1 MNRTLSA
8 LLALAFLAGAT
19 PVADAQS
26 ARQAR
31 QEVEASMLVT
41 GHVDIDRE
49 GKVSG
54 HVFDQPE
61 KLPAHAVDLIERA
74 IPALRFEPVLVDG
87 APVLARAKM
96 SVRLVATPVGD
107 SQGNM
112 HVRIASAHFG
122 EEYSDAD
129 RTSVRRSDLRPPRYP
144 MNIAQIGGKGT
155 VYLLVKVGRDGKAE
169 DVVAEQVNLTA
180 LGNARQMQMIRNT
193 LSKTAI
199 DNALKHWTFTPPE
212 QGEETSRDYW
222 VVRVPVQFS
231 FNEDRETAYG
241 QWSAYH
247 PGQQQRPVWA
257 APTPP
262 GFSPDTLV
270 AGGVTPETSRFK
282 LLTPFQG

>member
-1 MNRTLSA
+1 MNRALSM
-8 LLALAFLAGAT
+8 LLAIAFLAGVA
-19 PVADAQS
+19 PVVDAQS

-41 GHVDIDRE
+41 GHVDIDLD
-49 GKVSG
+49 GTVSG

-61 KLPAHAVDLIERA
+61 KLPAHAINLIERA
-74 IPALRFEPVLVDG
+74 MPALRFEPVLVDG
-87 APVLARAKM
+87 AAVLARAKM
-96 SVRLVATPVGD
+96 SVRLVATPTGD
-107 SQGNM
+107 GNM
-112 HVRIASAHFG
+112 QVRIASAHFG
-122 EEYSDAD
+122 EQYSDAD
-129 RTSVRRSDLRPPRYP
+129 RTSTRRSSLRPPRYP
-144 MNIAQIGGKGT
+144 MNVAQIGGKGT
-155 VYLLVKVGRDGKAE
+155 VYLLVKVGRDGRPQ

-199 DNALKHWTFTPPE
+199 DNALKHWTFSPPE
-212 QGEETSRDYW
+212 QGEEVAREYW
-222 VVRVPVQFS
+222 VVRVPVEFS
-231 FNEDRETAYG
+231 LNDDREAAYG

-270 AGGVTPETSRFK
+270 AGGVTPETSRFR
-282 LLTPFQG
+282 LLTPFEG

>member
-1 MNRTLSA
+1 MNRALSM
-8 LLALAFLAGAT
+8 LLAIAFLAGVA
-19 PVADAQS
+19 PVVDAQS

-41 GHVDIDRE
+41 GHVDIDLD
-49 GKVSG
+49 GTVSG

-61 KLPAHAVDLIERA
+61 KLPAHAINLIERA
-74 IPALRFEPVLVDG
+74 MPALRFEPVLVDG
-87 APVLARAKM
+87 AAALARAKM
-96 SVRLVATPVGD
+96 SVRLVATPTGD
-107 SQGNM
+107 GNM
-112 HVRIASAHFG
+112 QVRIASAHFG
-122 EEYSDAD
+122 EQYSDAD
-129 RTSVRRSDLRPPRYP
+129 RTSTRRSSLRPPRYP
-144 MNIAQIGGKGT
+144 MNVAQIGGKGT
-155 VYLLVKVGRDGKAE
+155 VYLLVKVGRDGRPQ

-199 DNALKHWTFTPPE
+199 DNALKHWTFSPPE
-212 QGEETSRDYW
+212 QGEEVAREYW
-222 VVRVPVQFS
+222 VVRVPVEFS
-231 FNEDRETAYG
+231 LNDDREAAYG

-270 AGGVTPETSRFK
+270 AGGVTPETSRFR
-282 LLTPFQG
+282 LLTPFEG

>member
-1 MNRTLSA
+1 MNRALSM
-8 LLALAFLAGAT
+8 LLAIAFLAGVA
-19 PVADAQS
+19 PVVDAQS

-41 GHVDIDRE
+41 GHVDIDLD
-49 GKVSG
+49 GTVSG

-61 KLPAHAVDLIERA
+61 KLPAHAINLIERA
-74 IPALRFEPVLVDG
+74 MPALRFEPVLVDG
-87 APVLARAKM
+87 AAVLARAKM
-96 SVRLVATPVGD
+96 SVRLVATPTGD
-107 SQGNM
+107 GSMQ
-112 HVRIASAHFG
+112 VRIASAHFG
-122 EEYSDAD
+122 EQYSDAD
-129 RTSVRRSDLRPPRYP
+129 RTSTRRSSLRPPRYP
-144 MNIAQIGGKGT
+144 MNVAQIGGKGT
-155 VYLLVKVGRDGKAE
+155 VYLLVKVGRDGRPQ

-199 DNALKHWTFTPPE
+199 DNALKHWTFSPPE
-212 QGEETSRDYW
+212 QGEEVAREYW
-222 VVRVPVQFS
+222 VVRVPVEFS
-231 FNEDRETAYG
+231 LNDDREAAYG

-270 AGGVTPETSRFK
+270 AGGVTPETSRFR
-282 LLTPFQG
+282 LLTPFEG